1 MNVLEHG
8 TQLLTTYNINTMLL
22 VMNET
27 DAYRLQALL
36 ELAASFP
43 EPRTAV
49 QIARRRGV
57 PARFLAR
64 LLGNLAREG
73 LVTTSRGP
81 RGGVRLAARPEM
93 VPLGSLVRP
102 EAQPE
107 AGGAAVHWLAKRLAE
122 ARATALE
129 RLTLADLTQVE
140 RSTNA
145 AVDFDI

>member
-1 MNVLEHG
+1 
-8 TQLLTTYNINTMLL
+8 
-22 VMNET
+22 MNET

-64 LLGNLAREG
+64 LLGELAREG
-73 LVTTSRGP
+73 LVTTARGP
-81 RGGVRLAARPEM
+81 RGGVRLANKPET
-93 VPLGSLVRP
+93 VLLTSLVRP
-102 EAQPE
+102 EPQPE
-107 AGGAAVHWLAKRLAE
+107 AGGAAVRWLARHLAGS
-122 ARATALE
+122 RAGALQG
-129 RLTLADLTQVE
+129 LTLADLMQVE

-145 AVDFDI
+145 TVDFDI